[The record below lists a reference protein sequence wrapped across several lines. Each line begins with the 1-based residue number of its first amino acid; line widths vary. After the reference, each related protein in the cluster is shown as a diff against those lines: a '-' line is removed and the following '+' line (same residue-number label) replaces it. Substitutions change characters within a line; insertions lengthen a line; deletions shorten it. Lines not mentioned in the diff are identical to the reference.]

1 MVDLYTAAS
10 PAPVSVPP
18 DLETGNLFRDTG
30 LRWKATSEN
39 PAEGPETLVLSF
51 HHIALLSEDA
61 PSAAA
66 AAAECLLLVALD
78 ALGLTYAQPEV
89 ASSVVGSSS
98 YPRI

>member
-10 PAPVSVPP
+10 PSPVSVPL
-18 DLETGNLFRDTG
+18 DLETGNPFQDTG

-39 PAEGPETLVLSF
+39 PAEGPESLVLSF
-51 HHIALLSEDA
+51 HRIALLSEDA

-66 AAAECLLLVALD
+66 AAVCLSLALD
-78 ALGLTYAQPEV
+78 ALGQTYAQPEV

-98 YPRI
+98 YPGF

>member
-10 PAPVSVPP
+10 PSPVSVPL
-18 DLETGNLFRDTG
+18 DLETGNPFWDTG

-39 PAEGPETLVLSF
+39 PAEGPESLVLSF
-51 HHIALLSEDA
+51 HRIALLSEDA

-66 AAAECLLLVALD
+66 AAAAVCLSLALD
-78 ALGLTYAQPEV
+78 ALGQTYAQPEV

-98 YPRI
+98 YPGF